1 MIAKEEVVNTFGVL
15 YQYAGEADLLEDSH
29 DIWGGESAQISVWMS
44 AYSFMVFNLLC
55 APCFAAMG
63 AIRREMNNARW
74 TMGAIG
80 YMCLFAYVTSMIVFQ
95 LGGLITGEA
104 SFGLGTVVA
113 AVLWP
118 VSFTCSFA
126 GVIRARI
133 SFG

>member
-1 MIAKEEVVNTFGVL
+1 MPARRIFSRI
-15 YQYAGEADLLEDSH
+15 SH
-29 DIWGGESAQISVWMS
+29 DIWAAIGADFGVMS

-55 APCFAAMG
+55 APVSPPMG